1 MVVLQQHL
9 QYNIMIGLDNY
20 NFSGK
25 KALIRVDFNVP
36 FVDGNVGDDTRIKAA
51 LPSINKI
58 LADGGSVILMSHLGR
73 PKGKDQKLTLAPV
86 AQHLDGLID
95 NEVLFVDDCVGE
107 KVKEAAGSL
116 KPGQVLLL
124 ENLRFYA
131 EETAGDTEFA
141 QQLASLADVYVND
154 AFGTAHRA
162 HASTTIAAASFPED
176 KVAGY
181 LLEKEI
187 VSIKKVLEEG
197 QSPILAIVG
206 GAKVSSKL
214 SILENLVEKVD
225 EIIIG
230 GGMAFTF
237 LKSLG
242 YSVGKSLIEDD
253 LLPTATQFL
262 ASAKAKNVKIH
273 LPIDMVCNTSFAN
286 EGEIST
292 KDAADMADNDMGLDV
307 GPKSSDLFDEAI
319 NRANT
324 ILWNGPMGVFE
335 MSNFA
340 EGTIR
345 IAKSV
350 ANRTDAG
357 AFSVVGGG
365 DSVTAV
371 NQFKLSHKVSHVST
385 GGGAMLECIE
395 GKTLPGI
402 EALN

>member
-1 MVVLQQHL
+1 
-9 QYNIMIGLDNY
+9 MIGLDNY

-36 FVDGNVGDDTRIKAA
+36 FVDGNVGDDTRIQAA
-51 LPSINKI
+51 LPTIKKI
-58 LADGGSVILMSHLGR
+58 LADGGAVILMSHLGR
-73 PKGKDQKLTLAPV
+73 PKGKDAKLTLAPV
-86 AQHLDGLID
+86 AKHLDGLID
-95 NEVLFVDDCVGE
+95 YEVLFVNDCIGND
-107 KVKEAAGSL
+107 VKTAASNL
-116 KPGQVLLL
+116 KSGQVLLL
-124 ENLRFYA
+124 ENLRFYS
-131 EETAGDTEFA
+131 EETTGDETFA
-141 QQLASLADVYVND
+141 SELASLADVYVND

-162 HASTTIAAASFPED
+162 HASTTIVAASFPND

-187 VSIKKVLEEG
+187 ISIKKVLEEG
-197 QSPILAIVG
+197 KSPVLAIVG

-237 LKSLG
+237 LKALG
-242 YSVGKSLIEDD
+242 YPVGKSLIEND
-253 LLPTATQFL
+253 LLATATQFL
-262 ASAKAKNVKIH
+262 ASAKEKNVKIH
-273 LPIDMVCNTSFAN
+273 LPLDVVCNTQFAN
-286 EGEIST
+286 EGTITT
-292 KDAADMADNDMGLDV
+292 KDVSDMSQDEMGLDV
-307 GPKSSDLFDEAI
+307 GPNSSDLFDEAI

-335 MSNFA
+335 MSSFA

-371 NQFKLSHKVSHVST
+371 NTFKLSHKVSHVST

-395 GKTLPGI
+395 GKVLPGI
-402 EALN
+402 DALN

>member
-1 MVVLQQHL
+1 
-9 QYNIMIGLDNY
+9 MIGLDNY

-36 FVDGNVGDDTRIKAA
+36 FVDGQVGDDTRIQAA
-51 LPSINKI
+51 LPSIKKI

-73 PKGKDQKLTLAPV
+73 PKGKDAKLTLAPV
-86 AQHLDGLID
+86 AKHLDGLIEND
-95 NEVLFVDDCVGE
+95 VLFVQDCIGDE
-107 KVKEAAGSL
+107 VKTAAYNL
-116 KPGQVLLL
+116 KAGQVLLL

-131 EETAGDTEFA
+131 EETAGDKAFA
-141 QQLASLADVYVND
+141 EQLASLADVYVND

-162 HASTTIAAASFPED
+162 HASTTIVAASFPND

-187 VSIKKVLEEG
+187 ISIKKVLEEG
-197 QSPILAIVG
+197 KSPVLAIVG

-242 YSVGKSLIEDD
+242 YAVGKSLIEDD
-253 LLPTATQFL
+253 LLPVATQFL

-273 LPIDMVCNTSFAN
+273 LPMDVVCNTEFSN
-286 EGEIST
+286 EGAITT
-292 KDAADMADNDMGLDV
+292 KDVSEMADNEMGLDV
-307 GPKSSDLFDEAI
+307 GPNSSDLFDEAI

-335 MSNFA
+335 MSSFA

-350 ANRTDAG
+350 ANRTDSG

-371 NQFKLSHKVSHVST
+371 NKFKLSHKVSHVST

-395 GKTLPGI
+395 GKILPGI

>member
-1 MVVLQQHL
+1 
-9 QYNIMIGLDNY
+9 MIGLDNY

-36 FVDGNVGDDTRIKAA
+36 FVDGQVGDDTRIQAA
-51 LPSINKI
+51 LPSIKKI

-73 PKGKDQKLTLAPV
+73 PKGKDAKLTLAPV
-86 AQHLDGLID
+86 AKHLDGLIEND
-95 NEVLFVDDCVGE
+95 VLFVQDCIGDE
-107 KVKEAAGSL
+107 VKTAASNL
-116 KPGQVLLL
+116 KAGQVLLL

-131 EETAGDTEFA
+131 EETAGDKAFA
-141 QQLASLADVYVND
+141 EQLASLADVYVND

-162 HASTTIAAASFPED
+162 HASTTIVAASFPND

-187 VSIKKVLEEG
+187 ISIKKVLEEG
-197 QSPILAIVG
+197 KSPVLAIVG

-242 YSVGKSLIEDD
+242 YAVGKSLIEDD
-253 LLPTATQFL
+253 LLPVATQFL

-273 LPIDMVCNTSFAN
+273 LPMDVVCNTEFSN
-286 EGEIST
+286 EGAITT
-292 KDAADMADNDMGLDV
+292 KDVSEMADNEMGLDV
-307 GPKSSDLFDEAI
+307 GPNSSDLFDEAI

-350 ANRTDAG
+350 ANRTDSG

-371 NQFKLSHKVSHVST
+371 NKFKLSHKVSHVST

-395 GKTLPGI
+395 GKILPGI

>member
-1 MVVLQQHL
+1 
-9 QYNIMIGLDNY
+9 MIGLDNY

-36 FVDGNVGDDTRIKAA
+36 FVDGHVGDDTRIKAA
-51 LPSINKI
+51 LPTIKKI
-58 LADGGSVILMSHLGR
+58 LADGGAVILMSHLGR
-73 PKGKDQKLTLAPV
+73 PKGKDAKLTLAPV
-86 AQHLDGLID
+86 AKHLDGLID
-95 NEVLFVDDCVGE
+95 NEVLFVNDCIGDD
-107 KVKEAAGSL
+107 VKAAAANL
-116 KPGQVLLL
+116 KTGQVLLL
-124 ENLRFYA
+124 ENLRFYP
-131 EETAGDTEFA
+131 EETAGDKAFA
-141 QQLASLADVYVND
+141 EQLASLADVFVND

-162 HASTTIAAASFPED
+162 HASTTIVAASFPND

-187 VSIKKVLEEG
+187 ISIKKVLEEG
-197 QSPILAIVG
+197 KSPVLAIVG

-242 YSVGKSLIEDD
+242 YAVGKSLIEDD
-253 LLPTATQFL
+253 LLPVATKFL

-273 LPIDMVCNTSFAN
+273 LPMDVVCNTEFSN
-286 EGEIST
+286 EGAITT
-292 KDAADMADNDMGLDV
+292 KDVSEMADNEMGLDV
-307 GPKSSDLFDEAI
+307 GPNSSDLFDEAI

-335 MSNFA
+335 MSSFA

-371 NQFKLSHKVSHVST
+371 NTFKLSHKVSHVST

-395 GKTLPGI
+395 GKILPGI
-402 EALN
+402 DALN

>member
-1 MVVLQQHL
+1 
-9 QYNIMIGLDNY
+9 MIGLDNY

-36 FVDGNVGDDTRIKAA
+36 FVDGQVGDDTRIQAA
-51 LPSINKI
+51 LPSIKKI

-73 PKGKDQKLTLAPV
+73 PKGKDAKLTLAPV
-86 AQHLDGLID
+86 AKHLDVLIEND
-95 NEVLFVDDCVGE
+95 VLFVQDCIGDE
-107 KVKEAAGSL
+107 VKTAASNL
-116 KPGQVLLL
+116 KAGQVLLL

-131 EETAGDTEFA
+131 EETAGDKAFA
-141 QQLASLADVYVND
+141 EQLASLADVYVND

-162 HASTTIAAASFPED
+162 HASTTIVAASFPND

-187 VSIKKVLEEG
+187 ISIKKVLEEG
-197 QSPILAIVG
+197 KSPVLAIVG

-242 YSVGKSLIEDD
+242 YAVGKSLIEED
-253 LLPTATQFL
+253 LLPVATQFL

-273 LPIDMVCNTSFAN
+273 LPMDVVCNTEFSN
-286 EGEIST
+286 EGAITT
-292 KDAADMADNDMGLDV
+292 KDVSEMADNEMGLDV
-307 GPKSSDLFDEAI
+307 GPNSSDLFDEAI

-335 MSNFA
+335 MSSFA

-350 ANRTDAG
+350 ANRTDSG

-371 NQFKLSHKVSHVST
+371 NKFKLSHKVSHVST

-395 GKTLPGI
+395 GKILPGI